1 MTCNGAL
8 VIAHLL
14 DSDNQSG
21 LLDFR
26 NKELCIIGTNSL
38 SISLFHSYDSCL
50 CTTITLP
57 RINKNQQKLKNQKN
71 NISEQNKKPQDNE
84 NINQEGSVKVVNTC
98 KRPNF
103 CKLFE
108 LKFFLNFAFY

>member
-38 SISLFHSYDSCL
+38 TISLFHSYYFL
-50 CTTITLP
+50 LG
-57 RINKNQQKLKNQKN
+57 NKRSF
-71 NISEQNKKPQDNE
+71 NI
-84 NINQEGSVKVVNTC
+84 
-98 KRPNF
+98 
-103 CKLFE
+103 
-108 LKFFLNFAFY
+108 